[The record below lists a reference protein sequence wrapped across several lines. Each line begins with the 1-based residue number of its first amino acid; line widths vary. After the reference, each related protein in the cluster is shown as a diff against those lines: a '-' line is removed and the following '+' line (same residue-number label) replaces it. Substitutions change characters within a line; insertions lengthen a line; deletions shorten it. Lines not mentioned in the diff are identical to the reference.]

1 MHQNFILTSAK
12 KAFRVIGLLFITL
25 IFASSCSED
34 DTTYTGILNIEIT
47 NWQPEWISHLFVII
61 SPLEQQDEIIKIVKL
76 TSDAPNHVELNPGN
90 YKILIRADNNDYT
103 PYITESVQIQIGKTE
118 TVVI

>member
-34 DTTYTGILNIEIT
+34 DTIYTGI
-47 NWQPEWISHLFVII
+47 
-61 SPLEQQDEIIKIVKL
+61 
-76 TSDAPNHVELNPGN
+76 
-90 YKILIRADNNDYT
+90 
-103 PYITESVQIQIGKTE
+103 
-118 TVVI
+118 